1 MIRVDTATERDL
13 DDFVE
18 VLEEAASWL
27 WEREILQWEP
37 GTQRSQRE
45 RMAGWVRAGALLL
58 IREEGHIR
66 GGCIITPVAVDGWEQ
81 DGAAA
86 AYLYKLAVARDA
98 AGRGLGDRLLDAAA
112 AWARGEGLSLLRLDC
127 WDGNAVLRRF
137 YSERGFTELHAMTI
151 HGFEV
156 RLFERRL

>member
-13 DDFVE
+13 DDFAQ
-18 VLEEAASWL
+18 VLEEAARWL
-27 WEREILQWEP
+27 WERKILQWEP

-45 RMAGWVRAGALLL
+45 RMAGWMREGALLL

-66 GGCIITPVAVDGWEQ
+66 GGCIVTRVAVDGWEQ
-81 DGAAA
+81 DGAPA
-86 AYLYKLAVARDA
+86 AYLYKLAVARSA
-98 AGRGLGDRLLDAAA
+98 ARNGLGDRLLEAAA
-112 AWARGEGLSLLRLDC
+112 DWARGEGLSRLRLDC

-137 YSERGFTELHAMTI
+137 YRERSFTELRAATT